1 MNLYSF
7 NCSYIQKVC
16 AFVVQSHLEHSI
28 RISVYF
34 SSENSLWAGFIN
46 PSLLTSPF
54 SRIPYKCL
62 ASPLKCCALAILDWS
77 TCGTSPNNGPVLCQ
91 GSFPTSSQP
100 LLSKSP
106 QSPHSCA
113 LRAQQFDNKSHSV
126 RMGAQHQLCI
136 CYSSIINQADS
147 FHVPMLFPG
156 MLITWIPCDLC
167 HNSRHIKC
175 PVKYVHTYD
184 QTRNFFLSIFLKGCQ
199 PTENWHVTFM
209 AMKAVLGC
217 LDFWLSLPFSMF
229 SVTTCLCRSKCM
241 YVFHSMLCTTC
252 LAQKCYF

>member
-1 MNLYSF
+1 MHKREGTLTWPLFFSCIKEGWGYHRPLEQWQVLYICVKF
-7 NCSYIQKVC
+7 
-16 AFVVQSHLEHSI
+16 HL
-28 RISVYF
+28 F
-34 SSENSLWAGFIN
+34 
-46 PSLLTSPF
+46 
-54 SRIPYKCL
+54 
-62 ASPLKCCALAILDWS
+62 LKHQNFFK
-77 TCGTSPNNGPVLCQ
+77 P
-91 GSFPTSSQP
+91 
-100 LLSKSP
+100 P

-136 CYSSIINQADS
+136 CYSSIINQAES